1 VTTDLAGASILL
13 VEDDRDTRHQVAE
26 LLRRHAYRISE
37 AGDAAGAMAAFRAE
51 PPDLILLD
59 LGLPDRDGLTVVE
72 QVRSAGPTPI
82 LVLSARDREA
92 DKVAALEA
100 GADDYLAK
108 PFGMAEL
115 QARISAMFR
124 RVGAIGLTGRP
135 PDLGVV
141 RVGELVLD
149 VATHTVRVG
158 SNPVHLT
165 PLEFKVLSVLL
176 THPGGLVTYGRLLRE
191 VWGEA
196 YDEEAHYVHVY
207 VGQIRRKLRKADPE
221 GRLSGLIEPEPGVGY
236 RIQPPA

>member
-1 VTTDLAGASILL
+1 MTTNLVGASILL
-13 VEDDRDTRHQVAE
+13 VEDDPDTRHQVAE

-37 AGDAAGAMAAFRAE
+37 AGDAAAAMAAFRAE

-124 RVGAIGLTGRP
+124 RVGATGLTDWP
-135 PDLGVV
+135 ADSGVV
-141 RVGELVLD
+141 RVGDLALD
-149 VATHTVRVG
+149 VSTHTVRVG

-165 PLEFKVLSVLL
+165 PLEFKVLRVLL

-207 VGQIRRKLRKADPE
+207 VGQIRRKLRKADPD

-236 RIQPPA
+236 RVQPPA